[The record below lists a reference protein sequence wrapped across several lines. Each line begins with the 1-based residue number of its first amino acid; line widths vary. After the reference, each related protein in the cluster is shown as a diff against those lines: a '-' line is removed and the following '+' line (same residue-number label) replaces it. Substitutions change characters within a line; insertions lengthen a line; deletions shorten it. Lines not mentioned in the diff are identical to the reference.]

1 MITVKSQLGDVWL
14 DMVKRL
20 YPDQKTKKAR
30 EAMRIA
36 EKLAEISNKAP
47 YYR

>member
-1 MITVKSQLGDVWL
+1 MITVKRQLGDVWL
-14 DMVKRL
+14 EMVKRF
-20 YPDQKTKKAR
+20 YPNQRTKKAR

-36 EKLAEISNKAP
+36 EKLAEVSNKVL